1 MWSLAGISMTTPE
14 QPQALITS
22 ISAGM
27 QREKPKI
34 SAFSPRAAMSEM
46 AALSCAETAGMPASM
61 R

>member
-1 MWSLAGISMTTPE
+1 MWSLAGISMTTPL

-27 QREKPKI
+27 QRAKPKI
-34 SAFSPRAAMSEM
+34 SAFNPSAAMSEM
-46 AALSCAETAGMPASM
+46 AALSCSDTAGMPASI